1 MKFIKYLTTFIAAF
15 AIVFCLTDSSS
26 AAESAEKVVISELPE
41 KYLDEQEKELYRRVL
56 KNVIAISEGR
66 QTAETFY
73 IEMPTPFPSKK
84 KYEEAVEKVMF
95 FILQYTPEYTFWADR
110 RGYLVYSTTRCGII
124 YGISPAY
131 QAPGNDK
138 RIDTSRLEEVKAALA
153 NAQTI
158 ADKYEKKSAYEKII
172 GYAEEI
178 CNLNEYNH
186 AAADDKENY
195 SQQNRNP
202 WELVYVFDNDPST
215 NVVCSGYAHAFQY
228 LCGLGGIVC
237 HYISGPLNGEDHAWN
252 IVELDGKSY
261 FADVTACDGFPE
273 ADIKKYHPY
282 ILDNVAANAQD
293 GFSTSFQNINYLYSG
308 INTYKYGDEEMKYLP
323 AELRTLSTQPFH
335 KRGYQFELWHLA
347 LMLLVGL
354 AIFRFVRRKWAEH
367 SSDDY

>member
-1 MKFIKYLTTFIAAF
+1 MKFIKFFTVFISAF
-15 AIVFCLTDSSS
+15 AIVFSLTNSFSV
-26 AAESAEKVVISELPE
+26 AESAEKVVISELPE

-95 FILQYTPEYTFWADR
+95 FILQYTPEYTFWKDSS
-110 RGYLVYSTTRCGII
+110 GYLVYSTSRCGII

-131 QAPGNDK
+131 QSPEDEN
-138 RIDTSRLEEVKAALA
+138 RIDTSRLKEAQAALA
-153 NAQTI
+153 NAQAI
-158 ADKYEKKSAYEKII
+158 ADKYKKKSAYEKII
-172 GYAEEI
+172 GYTEEI

-186 AAADDKENY
+186 AAADNDNY
-195 SQQNRNP
+195 SQQNINP

-261 FADVTACDGFPE
+261 FVDVTACDAFPE
-273 ADIKKYHPY
+273 TGVKKYHPY

-293 GFSTSFQNINYLYSG
+293 GFSTFFQSIDYLPSG

-323 AELRTLSTQPFH
+323 ETLRTLSTQPFH
-335 KRGYQFELWHLA
+335 KRGLQFGFWQLVLILSVA
-347 LMLLVGL
+347 LM
-354 AIFRFVRRKWAEH
+354 IFRFVRSRRIRRE
-367 SSDDY
+367 SDDY